1 MYLLLMYGFIYF
13 VRISVDFYLQFSKH
27 SIHRFEL
34 YVLVNGIFCFILL
47 DIIRHFLRVRFNE
60 NICFSCIG
68 RLNILFLS
76 CFYKTYSMV
85 IYVKGRL
92 KYHQIV
98 YAI

>member
-13 VRISVDFYLQFSKH
+13 VRISADFYLQFSKH
-27 SIHRFEL
+27 SIHRFVL
-34 YVLVNGIFCFILL
+34 YVLVNEMFYFILL
-47 DIIRHFLRVRFNE
+47 GIIKHFLMVRFNE
-60 NICFSCIG
+60 NICFSCIDK
-68 RLNILFLS
+68 LNILFLL

-85 IYVKGRL
+85 IYVIGIL